1 MRAALSEVEKGT
13 AGGKREELAYTKSF
27 VLDLS
32 TKGGVEIKGLAKASS
47 LNDTQHAPF
56 GRV

>member
-1 MRAALSEVEKGT
+1 MREASLKVASGTDGDSFLKEHLHRNLMRATLSEVEKGT

-32 TKGGVEIKGLAKASS
+32 T
-47 LNDTQHAPF
+47 
-56 GRV
+56 